1 MNTVVIDIE
10 TAPLELS
17 PGLKAGLTKDCEY
30 EHDIKLALEKAALWP
45 LTGRVVCAGMLN
57 PASGNE
63 AIFCGK
69 DETLVL
75 SSFWESVR
83 AFDRIVTFNGRG
95 FDIPFL
101 IFRSAV
107 LDVIPSRHDLMGQR
121 FASYP
126 HCDLLDQFTFYGV
139 TRKFTLEM
147 YCLAFGID
155 SPKCGM
161 SGADVGQAFREGRF
175 TDIKEYNARD
185 LRATA
190 ELYERFTKCFR
201 KHA

>member
-10 TAPLELS
+10 TAPLEVS
-17 PGLKAGLTKDCEY
+17 PGIKSGLTKNCKDQIEI
-30 EHDIKLALEKAALWP
+30 EIELEKAALYP

-63 AIFCGK
+63 SVLCDN
-69 DETLVL
+69 DEALIL
-75 SSFWESVR
+75 STFWAAVR
-83 AFDRIVTFNGRG
+83 AFDQIVTFNGRG

-101 IFRSAV
+101 IMRSAI
-107 LDVIPSRHDLMGQR
+107 LDVTPSRHDLMGQR

-161 SGADVGQAFREGRF
+161 SGADVGRAFAEGRL

-190 ELYERFTKCFR
+190 ELYERFTKYFR
-201 KHA
+201 KYA

>member
-1 MNTVVIDIE
+1 MSTVVIDIE
-10 TAPLELS
+10 TAPLELK
-17 PGLKAGLTKDCEY
+17 PGLKSGLTKNCKDQIET
-30 EHDIKLALEKAALWP
+30 EIELEKAALWP

-57 PASGNE
+57 PASGKE
-63 AIFCGK
+63 GIFCGN
-69 DETLVL
+69 DESEILYL
-75 SSFWESVR
+75 FWDAVKN
-83 AFDRIVTFNGRG
+83 FNQIVTFNGRG

-101 IFRSAV
+101 ILRSAIV
-107 LDVIPSRHDLMGQR
+107 GVTPTRHDLMGQR
-121 FASYP
+121 FTSYP

-161 SGADVGQAFREGRF
+161 SGADVGQAFKEGRF
-175 TDIKEYNARD
+175 SDIKEYNARD

-190 ELYERFTKCFR
+190 ELYDRFTKYFR
-201 KHA
+201 K